1 MKESGGAEP
10 RREEAAV
17 DELRPSSLSSTSPTA
32 PDSFTQHI
40 SHSLTT
46 DRSFH
51 LLTLSSSFNPPP
63 KPPLPTRSPPLINSL
78 PPFIS
83 LQPPVE
89 ALHSLHLFFLP
100 LVHSPL
106 TLSAPSQAFS
116 LIPPTVFFSLPP
128 FHREDLGKVFNR
140 LQQMGYALLNFPEIF
155 VVATDFPQSR

>member
-1 MKESGGAEP
+1 MKESGGGGAEP

-63 KPPLPTRSPPLINSL
+63 HPPKPPTRSPPLINSL

-89 ALHSLHLFFLP
+89 VLHSPSFFFLP
-100 LVHSPL
+100 LIHSPL

-116 LIPPTVFFSLPP
+116 LIPPTVFFSLFLPSTERIWAKCLIGCNKWVMP
-128 FHREDLGKVFNR
+128 
-140 LQQMGYALLNFPEIF
+140 Y
-155 VVATDFPQSR
+155 